1 MPLTI
6 DFPKISYLRL
16 RGVST
21 QYLRPYLIN
30 TAHMYGVFMKR
41 LAKEYSRLQN
51 RDNVTPLIPVSPTV
65 KLGNIQP
72 PEMLLRIY
80 SLCILG
86 LDLMTLIIGVCYTIL
101 IAVYRMFRPPPLKN
115 INYEVA
121 MVVGAGRGIG
131 KELALQLCQFGVVVA
146 CVDINTETC
155 TATVQRAQQLHG
167 ICKSYQCDVRNK
179 DAVVQIVNLIKIEL
193 GNITML
199 FHCCGLPSPRALIQ
213 ESSEVRDT
221 MDLSIISHFWLLD
234 SVLPCMRQAGKGHI
248 TILSSVAGLS
258 NGSSGRGTRVPL
270 STAQFAVQGL
280 AESLHMELRHSN
292 SNIIV
297 SLVHVYPFI
306 VGMEVA
312 KDIRFRIPSYF
323 GTMPAVEAA
332 RQILD
337 GVRRNYAEFSVP
349 GYLLYLGHVLRILP
363 KKASFML
370 RDLLDTGVDF
380 A

>member
-1 MPLTI
+1 
-6 DFPKISYLRL
+6 
-16 RGVST
+16 
-21 QYLRPYLIN
+21 
-30 TAHMYGVFMKR
+30 
-41 LAKEYSRLQN
+41 
-51 RDNVTPLIPVSPTV
+51 
-65 KLGNIQP
+65 
-72 PEMLLRIY
+72 MLLRIY
-80 SLCILG
+80 SLCILA

-101 IAVYRMFRPPPLKN
+101 IAICRMFRPPPLKN
-115 INYEVA
+115 LNYEVA

-146 CVDINTETC
+146 CVDINVETC
-155 TATVQRAQQLHG
+155 NVTVQRAQQMHG

-179 DAVVQIVNLIKIEL
+179 DAVAQIVNLIKIEL

-221 MDLSIISHFWLLD
+221 IDLSVISHFWLLD
-234 SVLPCMRQAGKGHI
+234 SVLPCMRQTGKGHI

-297 SLVHVYPFI
+297 SLVHVYPFV
-306 VGMEVA
+306 VGTEVA

-323 GTMPAVEAA
+323 GTMSAAEAA

-337 GVRRNYAEFSVP
+337 GVRRNYVEFSVP
-349 GYLLYLGHVLRILP
+349 GYLFYLGHVLRILP

>member
-1 MPLTI
+1 M
-6 DFPKISYLRL
+6 
-16 RGVST
+16 
-21 QYLRPYLIN
+21 
-30 TAHMYGVFMKR
+30 
-41 LAKEYSRLQN
+41 
-51 RDNVTPLIPVSPTV
+51 V

>member
-1 MPLTI
+1 
-6 DFPKISYLRL
+6 
-16 RGVST
+16 
-21 QYLRPYLIN
+21 
-30 TAHMYGVFMKR
+30 
-41 LAKEYSRLQN
+41 
-51 RDNVTPLIPVSPTV
+51 
-65 KLGNIQP
+65 
-72 PEMLLRIY
+72 MLLRVY
-80 SLCILG
+80 SLCILA
-86 LDLMTLIIGVCYTIL
+86 LDLVTLLVGVCCTIL
-101 IAVYRMFRPPPLKN
+101 IAVYRMFRPPPLKSLS
-115 INYEVA
+115 YEVA

-146 CVDINTETC
+146 CVDINAETC
-155 TATVQRAQQLHG
+155 AATVQRGQQLHG
-167 ICKSYQCDVRNK
+167 VCRSYQCDVRNK
-179 DAVVQIVNLIKIEL
+179 DAVAQIVNLIKIEL

-213 ESSEVRDT
+213 ESEVRDT
-221 MDLSIISHFWLLD
+221 MDVSVISHFWLLD
-234 SVLPCMRQAGKGHI
+234 SVLPCMRQAGKGHV

-306 VGMEVA
+306 VGTEVA

-323 GTMPAVEAA
+323 GTMPAAEAA

>member
-1 MPLTI
+1 
-6 DFPKISYLRL
+6 
-16 RGVST
+16 
-21 QYLRPYLIN
+21 
-30 TAHMYGVFMKR
+30 
-41 LAKEYSRLQN
+41 
-51 RDNVTPLIPVSPTV
+51 
-65 KLGNIQP
+65 
-72 PEMLLRIY
+72 MLLRIY
-80 SLCILG
+80 SLCILA
-86 LDLMTLIIGVCYTIL
+86 LDLMTFLVGVGCTIL
-101 IAVYRMFRPPPLKN
+101 VAVYRMFKPPPLKN
-115 INYEVA
+115 LNYEVA

-146 CVDINTETC
+146 CVDINTEAC
-155 TATVQRAQQLHG
+155 TATVQRAQQQHG
-167 ICKSYQCDVRNK
+167 VCKNYQCDVRNK
-179 DAVVQIVNLIKIEL
+179 DAVVRIVKLIKNEL
-193 GNITML
+193 GDITML
-199 FHCCGLPSPRALIQ
+199 FNCCGLPSPRALIQ
-213 ESSEVRDT
+213 ESSEVRDI
-221 MDLSIISHFWLLD
+221 MNVSVISHFWLLD
-234 SVLPCMRQAGKGHI
+234 SVLPCMRHAGKGHI

-306 VGMEVA
+306 VATEIA

-323 GTMPAVEAA
+323 GTMPAAEVAK
-332 RQILD
+332 QILN